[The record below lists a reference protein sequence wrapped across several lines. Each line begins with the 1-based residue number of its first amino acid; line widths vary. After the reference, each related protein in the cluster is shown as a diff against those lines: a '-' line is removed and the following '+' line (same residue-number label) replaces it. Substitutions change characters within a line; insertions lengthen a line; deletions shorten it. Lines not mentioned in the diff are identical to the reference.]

1 MPVHALTTLSTKSS
15 TSATGVPTISAG
27 SAPHQQWDE
36 ALLRRYDTS
45 GPRYTSYP
53 TALSFHEQFTPS
65 ELTQALERSNASK
78 RGLSIYVHVPF
89 CRKICFYC
97 ACNKIATK
105 NTALTEPYLSRL
117 DREMVLT
124 ARHIDTKR
132 VVEQLH
138 WGGGT
143 PTFLSLNQMGDL
155 IDRLDA
161 RFGLSSSTDRD
172 YAIEIDPREA
182 DVFTLRHLQSLGFNR
197 ISLGVQ
203 DLNPLVQKAINR
215 IQPRVMTETLMEEAH
230 RLGFHSLNLD
240 LIYGLPFQTE
250 KSFAG
255 TLRHIIELNPAR
267 LSVFNYAHLPERFAP
282 QRRINSD
289 DLPGVAEKLAILR
302 TTIDMLTDAG
312 YVHIGMDHFAR
323 PDDSLAIAQ
332 RKGTLQRNFQGYSSH
347 AQCDLIGLG
356 VSAISRIDDVY
367 AQNPSD
373 LARYEEALDQG
384 QLATL
389 RGLRLSQD
397 DRIRR
402 DVIERLMCDMRLD
415 LGALD
420 QRWNIDSAHYFAAAL
435 EELQV
440 AEQDGLLTRSGDQ
453 LIATP
458 MGRLL
463 IRHLAKAFDAHL
475 PEQAK
480 QHYSKIV

>member
-1 MPVHALTTLSTKSS
+1 MPVHAPAALPIA
-15 TSATGVPTISAG
+15 SAAAATPMQPV
-27 SAPHQQWDE
+27 WDE

-53 TALSFHEQFTPS
+53 TALSFHDQFTPDD
-65 ELTQALERSNASK
+65 LTQALERSNASK
-78 RGLSIYVHVPF
+78 RSLSLYVHVPF

-105 NTALTEPYLSRL
+105 NTALAEPYIARL

-124 ARHIDTKR
+124 ARHLNTSR
-132 VVEQLH
+132 PVEQLH

-161 RFGLSSSTDRD
+161 RFGLSSSADRD

-203 DLNPLVQKAINR
+203 DLSPLVQKAINR
-215 IQPRVMTETLMEEAH
+215 IQPRVLTETLMEEAH
-230 RLGFHSLNLD
+230 RLGFRSLNID

-250 KSFAG
+250 KSFAN
-255 TLRHIIELNPAR
+255 TLRQVIDLNPAR
-267 LSVFNYAHLPERFAP
+267 LSVFNYAHMPERFAP
-282 QRRINSD
+282 QRRINVD
-289 DLPGVAEKLAILR
+289 DLPGGEEKLAILR
-302 TTIDMLTDAG
+302 ATIEMLTAAG

-332 RKGTLQRNFQGYSSH
+332 RDGSLQRNFQGYSSH

-373 LARYEEALDQG
+373 LARYEAALDQG
-384 QLATL
+384 KLATV
-389 RGLRLSQD
+389 RGVRLSD
-397 DRIRR
+397 DDLIRR
-402 DVIERLMCDMRLD
+402 DVIERLMCDMGID
-415 LGALD
+415 LAAVS
-420 QRWNIDSAHYFAAAL
+420 QRWNIDAPRYFAPAL
-435 EELQV
+435 ERLQG
-440 AEQDGLLTRSGDQ
+440 AEQDGLIIRRGDQ

-463 IRHLAKAFDAHL
+463 IRHLAMAFDAHL
-475 PEQAK
+475 SGQTG
-480 QHYSKIV
+480 QRYSKIV

>member
-1 MPVHALTTLSTKSS
+1 MPAHALTASS
-15 TSATGVPTISAG
+15 TTATITAG
-27 SAPHQQWDE
+27 QTAWDE

-53 TALSFHEQFTPS
+53 TALSFHDQFTPS
-65 ELTQALERSNASK
+65 DLTQALERSNASQ
-78 RGLSIYVHVPF
+78 RPLSLYVHIPF

-105 NTALTEPYLSRL
+105 NTALAEPYLTRL

-124 ARHIDTKR
+124 ARHLNTSR
-132 VVEQLH
+132 PVEQLH

-161 RFGLSSSTDRD
+161 RFGLSSAPDRD

-182 DVFTLRHLQSLGFNR
+182 DIFTLRHLQSLGFNR

-203 DLNPLVQKAINR
+203 DLSPLVQKALNR
-215 IQPRVMTETLMEEAH
+215 IQPRVLTESLMDEAH
-230 RLGFHSLNLD
+230 RLGFRSLNLD

-250 KSFAG
+250 KSFAR
-255 TLRHIIELNPAR
+255 TLCQVIELNPAR
-267 LSVFNYAHLPERFAP
+267 LSIFNYAHLPERFAP
-282 QRRINSD
+282 QRRINAD
-289 DLPGVAEKLAILR
+289 DLPSGDEKLAILR
-302 TTIDMLTDAG
+302 TTIEMLTAAG

-332 RKGTLQRNFQGYSSH
+332 RDGSLQRNFQGYSSH
-347 AQCDLIGLG
+347 AQCDLLGLG

-373 LARYEEALDQG
+373 LARYEAALDLG

-397 DRIRR
+397 DLIRR
-402 DVIERLMCDMRLD
+402 DVIEQLMCTMQID
-415 LGALD
+415 LTAVS
-420 QRWNIDSAHYFAAAL
+420 QRWNIDATRYFAPAL
-435 EELQV
+435 ERLQS
-440 AEQDGLLTRSGDQ
+440 AERDGLLRRSGDR
-453 LIATP
+453 LSATP
-458 MGRLL
+458 IGRLL
-463 IRHLAKAFDAHL
+463 IRHLAMAFDAHL
-475 PEQAK
+475 P
-480 QHYSKIV
+480 QHAGQRYSKIV